1 MILNAHLLIAILWT
15 FLAVVLGDERAN
27 RDTDGL
33 VFSEKHERL
42 ISSLR
47 DYHIVRPKRCSPDC
61 DWGTYDLSTQFEEDQ
76 FEFHRVRRRSR
87 RDVGNDEDYDE
98 GVQKVFHFSM
108 NAFGTKIT
116 INVTRSTGLTSPTFK
131 VHRHFSDGSVVT
143 ERPRMNCFYR
153 GNVLGANNSA
163 VAVSNCKGM
172 SGWIKTDDDEY
183 FIEPLEV
190 DEVRSETYNFSEGFV
205 HIMYRRR
212 DVIAQ
217 ARNDFEGDTPPPLGL
232 VDFSQDIMPLPG
244 RRPRVG
250 REANYFKQRAKRQST
265 RRRHH
270 FVETMATVDDSLR
283 SFHGD
288 ENVVKYV
295 ITIFNIVNMVYT
307 HPSLEAHIEFVLTR
321 MNILDGDQSANLV
334 LANQSVDSLANTCRF
349 ARVERG
355 RQIKDDGSEDYFDH
369 SVFFTRI
376 SFGPAGYAPV
386 GTMCDVTYSCS
397 LVKED
402 GLQMS
407 FVLAHEA
414 GHVLGME
421 HDGDGNTCFDDAH
434 GMSIMA
440 TVVQSTPRD
449 HYWSECSRNELHAT
463 LGDMTCLWDEPTGGT
478 RATSIERPG
487 QIYTMDEQCRFQFGE
502 GYRKCHHT
510 DVDYCVELYCTG
522 PDLDGGC
529 LKKGPP
535 MDGSSCGPQRECV
548 RERCVR
554 VTIVHGGWSE
564 WTPWGE
570 CSFSCGLGVQ
580 LRTRRCNNPK
590 PQNGGRDCVGDAEE
604 IRLCNTEVCPD
615 GPTDKHLAQCIR
627 HSKRTSGETL
637 LAYPNTDPRATC
649 KLSCISESSG
659 EVYVSDSYVI
669 DGTPVSH
676 DYPEYICV
684 NGEVVNIGC
693 DVQLGSTK
701 MWDNCGVCDGRNA
714 TCYDV
719 VNNIADKK
727 PKQKKYKKL
736 MTLSPGMW
744 NLQVTKLVPSSHFLA
759 LKIEETGKYILNRG
773 KQQSHSHAFIES
785 GVRFVYNTDGEYEM
799 LTAKGP
805 IPFTLLL
812 MAFAARDTRPMNYSV
827 EYYEDFGPV
836 IAEEA
841 GIQTDTLIA
850 GQSEEEQ
857 TEVTQ
862 APAATQAPDPEYS
875 WDDMGW
881 TDCNRE
887 CGGGYSFHR
896 FQCTRIEDNRRVNNK
911 RCGKKNYDRKVCEE
925 HVTSIRALPN
935 L

>member
-1 MILNAHLLIAILWT
+1 M
-15 FLAVVLGDERAN
+15 
-27 RDTDGL
+27 
-33 VFSEKHERL
+33 
-42 ISSLR
+42 
-47 DYHIVRPKRCSPDC
+47 
-61 DWGTYDLSTQFEEDQ
+61 
-76 FEFHRVRRRSR
+76 
-87 RDVGNDEDYDE
+87 
-98 GVQKVFHFSM
+98 
-108 NAFGTKIT
+108 
-116 INVTRSTGLTSPTFK
+116 
-131 VHRHFSDGSVVT
+131 
-143 ERPRMNCFYR
+143 
-153 GNVLGANNSA
+153 
-163 VAVSNCKGM
+163 
-172 SGWIKTDDDEY
+172 
-183 FIEPLEV
+183 
-190 DEVRSETYNFSEGFV
+190 
-205 HIMYRRR
+205 
-212 DVIAQ
+212 
-217 ARNDFEGDTPPPLGL
+217 
-232 VDFSQDIMPLPG
+232 
-244 RRPRVG
+244 
-250 REANYFKQRAKRQST
+250 
-265 RRRHH
+265 
-270 FVETMATVDDSLR
+270 
-283 SFHGD
+283 
-288 ENVVKYV
+288 
-295 ITIFNIVNMVYT
+295 
-307 HPSLEAHIEFVLTR
+307 
-321 MNILDGDQSANLV
+321 
-334 LANQSVDSLANTCRF
+334 ANQSVDSLANTCRSF
-349 ARVERG
+349 ARVQRG
-355 RQIKDDGSEDYFDH
+355 TQIKDDGTEDYFDH

-376 SFGPAGYAPV
+376 SFGPAGYV

-434 GMSIMA
+434 GMPIMA

-487 QIYTMDEQCRFQFGE
+487 QIYTMDEQCRFQFRE

-529 LKKGPP
+529 LNKGPP
-535 MDGSSCGPQRECV
+535 MDGSSCGPQRIRLPGPFRTGLHPPNGLQQQFDAFAVNLPGFVAVHPLDECV

-580 LRTRRCNNPK
+580 IRTRRCNNP
-590 PQNGGRDCVGDAEE
+590 NFREDFF
-604 IRLCNTEVCPD
+604 
-615 GPTDKHLAQCIR
+615 H
-627 HSKRTSGETL
+627 
-637 LAYPNTDPRATC
+637 
-649 KLSCISESSG
+649 
-659 EVYVSDSYVI
+659 
-669 DGTPVSH
+669 
-676 DYPEYICV
+676 
-684 NGEVVNIGC
+684 
-693 DVQLGSTK
+693 
-701 MWDNCGVCDGRNA
+701 GRNA

-727 PKQKKYKKL
+727 PKQKTSVVLFPFLQQPRFFFFMPLIRVSICDHLFVFVVLIKFQL
-736 MTLSPGMW
+736 ASIMW
-744 NLQVTKLVPSSHFLA
+744 NLQVTKLVPSSHLLA
-759 LKIEETGKYILNRG
+759 LKIEETGKYILNKG

-805 IPFTLLL
+805 IPFTLFL
-812 MAFAARDTRPMNYSV
+812 MAFAVRDTRAMNYSV
-827 EYYEDFGPV
+827 EYYEDFWPV
-836 IAEEA
+836 IAAEA

-850 GQSEEEQ
+850 GQPEEEQ

-887 CGGGYSFHR
+887 CGGGFSFHR

-911 RCGKKNYDRKVCEE
+911 RCGKKNYNPKGVRRACNEHPCPTQPLIITYEWQATDWSECSATCGVSASRRRLVACFQFIGEEKEFADPASCTAPRPPETEQCGLPKCPSTWKTGAWSPCSVTCGPGVKQRNVTCIVPEGALEVDYECTGLQPPSTKSCQKDACPVNECVPQDSLLCEESSFETFCNFPGYSKVCCR
-925 HVTSIRALPN
+925 TCDDKRKRR
-935 L
+935 